1 MGLAIVSQIMSAH
14 NGSIDLSEAIGGGL
28 VVSLTFPQS

>member
-1 MGLAIVSQIMSAH
+1 MSAH